1 MIIYYN
7 PRCSKC
13 REALD
18 LLEKNN
24 CEITFREYL
33 KEPPTKKEL
42 TELLKKLNCK
52 AVAIVRKSE
61 PLYKEK
67 FSDKKL
73 TNTQWIKVLSE
84 NPILI
89 ERPIVIDGEKAL
101 VGRPPVLVLD
111 LIKKKSVKKSKK

>member
-1 MIIYYN
+1 MIVYFN

-13 REALD
+13 REAVD

-24 CEITFREYL
+24 CELTFREYL
-33 KEPPTKKEL
+33 KEPPSQKEL
-42 TELLKKLNCK
+42 KDLLKKLHCK
-52 AVAIVRKSE
+52 AEDIVRKSE
-61 PLYKEK
+61 PLYKEN
-67 FSDKKL
+67 FSEKKL

-111 LIKKKSVKKSKK
+111 LVPKKEKRTE

>member
-13 REALD
+13 REALH
-18 LLEKNN
+18 LLEQNN

-33 KEPPTKKEL
+33 KDPPTKKEL
-42 TELLKKLNCK
+42 RDLLKKLGCK
-52 AVAIVRKSE
+52 PFDIVRKSE
-61 PLYKEK
+61 PRYVEK
-67 FSDKKL
+67 FADKKL
-73 TNTQWIKVLSE
+73 TNMQWIKVLSE

-101 VGRPPVLVLD
+101 VGRPPVLILD
-111 LIKKKSVKKSKK
+111 FI

>member
-13 REALD
+13 REALG

-24 CEITFREYL
+24 CEITLKEYL

-42 TELLKKLNCK
+42 VVLLKKLKCK
-52 AVAIVRKSE
+52 AVDIVRKSE

-67 FSDKKL
+67 FADKKL
-73 TNTQWIKVLSE
+73 TNAEWIKVLSE

-89 ERPIVIDGEKAL
+89 ERPIVIDGEKA
-101 VGRPPVLVLD
+101 VIGRPPVLVLD
-111 LIKKKSVKKSKK
+111 LLKKKK

>member
-1 MIIYYN
+1 MIIYHN

-18 LLEKNN
+18 LLEENN
-24 CEITFREYL
+24 CTIDIREYL

-42 TELLKKLNCK
+42 KELLGKLKCK
-52 AVAIVRKSE
+52 AESIVRKTE

-67 FSDKKL
+67 YADTKY
-73 TNTQWIKVLSE
+73 TEAQWIKILSE

-89 ERPIVIDGEKAL
+89 ERPIVIDGERAI
-101 VGRPPVLVLD
+101 VGRPPVLVVD
-111 LIKKKSVKKSKK
+111 FVKG